1 MLVVDFIFTAFCFT
15 IGVQIIYY
23 GFIFSKFAFAK
34 TDEPLVKNI
43 PVSVIICA
51 KNEAHNLSLLIPKLL
66 SQDYN
71 KYEIV
76 LINDNSVDHTL
87 EIMETYR
94 DVHKYIKIVNVK
106 NNETFWGSKKYA
118 LTLGIKASTYNY
130 LLFTD
135 ADCVPATN
143 QWITSM
149 ASHFSNKKSL
159 VLGYGAYQKH
169 KTSLLNKLLRYETL
183 LTAIQ
188 YFGFSKIGMPYMGVG
203 RNLAYRKEAF
213 FKVNGFV
220 DHLNIKSGDDD
231 LFVNQVATSNNTGNC
246 FVTKSFTISSAK
258 STWRAWYYQKRR
270 HISTAN
276 HYKIKHQII
285 LGLFF
290 TSQLLFWLL
299 GCSLLLLSFSTTI
312 VISLIAVRFFLIYV
326 IVGYAAKKLEELDVL
341 LLLPF
346 LEIFLIITQF
356 SIFIANCVSKPIN
369 WK

>member
-94 DVHKYIKIVNVK
+94 DVHKHIKIVNVK

-135 ADCVPATN
+135 A
-143 QWITSM
+143 
-149 ASHFSNKKSL
+149 
-159 VLGYGAYQKH
+159 
-169 KTSLLNKLLRYETL
+169 
-183 LTAIQ
+183 
-188 YFGFSKIGMPYMGVG
+188 
-203 RNLAYRKEAF
+203 
-213 FKVNGFV
+213 
-220 DHLNIKSGDDD
+220 
-231 LFVNQVATSNNTGNC
+231 
-246 FVTKSFTISSAK
+246 
-258 STWRAWYYQKRR
+258 
-270 HISTAN
+270 
-276 HYKIKHQII
+276 I
-285 LGLFF
+285 LICL
-290 TSQLLFWLL
+290 
-299 GCSLLLLSFSTTI
+299 
-312 VISLIAVRFFLIYV
+312 
-326 IVGYAAKKLEELDVL
+326 
-341 LLLPF
+341 
-346 LEIFLIITQF
+346 
-356 SIFIANCVSKPIN
+356 
-369 WK
+369 